1 MVINFGS
8 AVRRGRDAIRFF
20 PKDNRR
26 TRANCELS
34 PFVGSGETGLVTW
47 AMSINDFDG

>member
-1 MVINFGS
+1 VVINFGS

-20 PKDNRR
+20 AKDIQR
-26 TRANCELS
+26 TRADCKLS